1 MLDKLSNERKKE
13 YKESFEI
20 FDIKKDGTIPLR
32 DYENV
37 LKLLKINT
45 NEFKNIINEYNLKGI
60 ETIKFEDFITDINS
74 MENEKKLIIEE
85 KEKEDEDQLINAF
98 RSFESNKQGK
108 ISINDFKEIL
118 KLNEN
123 GMIPKE
129 EEEFLISQFEK
140 DGYIDYLE
148 FINAL
153 LNK

>member
-1 MLDKLSNERKKE
+1 MLDKLSDERKKE

>member
-1 MLDKLSNERKKE
+1 MLDKLNDERKKE

-20 FDIKKDGTIPLR
+20 FDLKKDGTIPLR

-45 NEFKNIINEYNLKGI
+45 NEFKNIINEYNLKGV
-60 ETIKFEDFITDINS
+60 ETIKLEDFITDINS

-123 GMIPKE
+123 GIIPKE

>member
-1 MLDKLSNERKKE
+1 MLDKLNDERKKE

-74 MENEKKLIIEE
+74 MENEKKLIIEA
-85 KEKEDEDQLINAF
+85 KVKEDEDQLINAF

>member
-1 MLDKLSNERKKE
+1 MLDKLNDERKKE

-45 NEFKNIINEYNLKGI
+45 NEFKNIINEYNLKGV
-60 ETIKFEDFITDINS
+60 ETIKLEDFITDINS
-74 MENEKKLIIEE
+74 MENEKKLIIEA
-85 KEKEDEDQLINAF
+85 KVKEDEDQLINAF

-123 GMIPKE
+123 GIIPKE

>member
-1 MLDKLSNERKKE
+1 MLDKLSDERKKE
-13 YKESFEI
+13 YKDSFEI
-20 FDIKKDGTIPLR
+20 YDIKKDGTIPLR

-85 KEKEDEDQLINAF
+85 KEDDEEQLIKAF
-98 RSFESNKQGK
+98 KSFEGNKEGK
-108 ISINDFKEIL
+108 ISFNDFKEIL
-118 KLNEN
+118 KSNEN
-123 GMIPKE
+123 GNIPKE
-129 EEEFLISQFEK
+129 EVEFLISQFGK
-140 DGYIDYLE
+140 DGYIDYFE

>member
-45 NEFKNIINEYNLKGI
+45 NEFKNIINEYNLKGV
-60 ETIKFEDFITDINS
+60 ETIKLEDFITDINS

>member
-148 FINAL
+148 FINVL

>member
-148 FINAL
+148 FINIL

>member
-148 FINAL
+148 FINVC
-153 LNK
+153 

>member
-1 MLDKLSNERKKE
+1 MLDKLNDERKKE

-45 NEFKNIINEYNLKGI
+45 NEFKNIINEYNLKGV
-60 ETIKFEDFITDINS
+60 ETIKLEDFITDINS

-123 GMIPKE
+123 GIIPKE

>member
-1 MLDKLSNERKKE
+1 MLDKLSDERKKE

-45 NEFKNIINEYNLKGI
+45 NEFKNIINEYNLKGV
-60 ETIKFEDFITDINS
+60 ETIKLEDFITDINS

-148 FINAL
+148 FINVL

>member
-1 MLDKLSNERKKE
+1 MLDKLNDERKKE

-45 NEFKNIINEYNLKGI
+45 NEFKNIINEYNLKGV
-60 ETIKFEDFITDINS
+60 ETIKLEDFITDINS
-74 MENEKKLIIEE
+74 MENEKKLIIEA
-85 KEKEDEDQLINAF
+85 KAKEDEDQLINAF